1 MDKVIQQN
9 AASAEENAGASQEMT
24 GQSEELNVYV
34 NKILQL
40 IRGSVR
46 GDT

>member
-34 NKILQL
+34 NKILLL
-40 IRGSVR
+40 IRSSVR
-46 GDT
+46 GDA